1 MSFGF
6 SVGDFLAA
14 GKLTAE
20 IISSLKDAGGA
31 KSEYQEV
38 LRELECLKRALQHLD
53 QIQCSNSALSK
64 NLDSIKYAA
73 ASCRHPLE
81 EFLNKIKK
89 YNKSLGIWGKE
100 GVIKGT
106 ADKFRWMLGKKEAVA
121 KLQCYLNVH
130 MGTINMLLAE
140 HGIEMLDVTSEQ
152 RETHDLRIHERLEDS
167 RKVIDNIQGNIAAQ
181 ALALENSRS
190 MLEKLYRMVNGE
202 FTSSWK
208 TLINM
213 VAKVW

>member
-31 KSEYQEV
+31 KSEYQQV
-38 LRELECLKRALQHLD
+38 LRELECLNRALQHLD
-53 QIQCSNSALSK
+53 QIQCSNSTLSK

-89 YNKSLGIWGKE
+89 YNKSLGIWSKE

-106 ADKFRWMLGKKEAVA
+106 ADKLRWTLGKKEEVA

-130 MGTINMLLAE
+130 VGTINMLLAE
-140 HGIEMLDVTSEQ
+140 HGIEMLDMTSAK
-152 RETHDLRIHERLEDS
+152 REANDLSIHERLEDS
-167 RKVIDNIQGNIAAQ
+167 RRVIENIQGNVAAQ
-181 ALALENSRS
+181 ALAVENSRS
-190 MLEKLYRMVNGE
+190 ILEKLYRMINGE
-202 FTSSWK
+202 FSTSWRSL
-208 TLINM
+208 TNM
-213 VAKVW
+213 IAKAW

>member
-14 GKLTAE
+14 GKLSAE

-38 LRELECLKRALQHLD
+38 LRELECLNRALQHLD
-53 QIQCSNSALSK
+53 QIQCSNSTLSK

-81 EFLNKIKK
+81 EFLKKIKK
-89 YNKSLGIWGKE
+89 YNKSLGVWGKE

-106 ADKFRWMLGKKEAVA
+106 ADKLRWTLGRKGEVA
-121 KLQCYLNVH
+121 KLQCYLNIHV
-130 MGTINMLLAE
+130 GTINMLLAE
-140 HGIEMLDVTSEQ
+140 HGIEMLDMTSAK
-152 RETHDLRIHERLEDS
+152 REANDLSIHERLEDS
-167 RKVIDNIQGNIAAQ
+167 RRVIENIQGNVAAQ
-181 ALALENSRS
+181 ALAVENSRS
-190 MLEKLYRMVNGE
+190 ILEKLYRMINGE
-202 FTSSWK
+202 FSTSWK
-208 TLINM
+208 SLTNM
-213 VAKVW
+213 IAKAW